1 MAVSRDMEEL
11 GVRPQL
17 WVQQMVNG
25 SYTKPTIAYVMTNQE
40 NKNFMHIIKK
50 LKTPTNY
57 AKSL

>member
-25 SYTKPTIAYVMTNQE
+25 SYTKPTIAYVMTN
-40 NKNFMHIIKK
+40 
-50 LKTPTNY
+50 
-57 AKSL
+57 